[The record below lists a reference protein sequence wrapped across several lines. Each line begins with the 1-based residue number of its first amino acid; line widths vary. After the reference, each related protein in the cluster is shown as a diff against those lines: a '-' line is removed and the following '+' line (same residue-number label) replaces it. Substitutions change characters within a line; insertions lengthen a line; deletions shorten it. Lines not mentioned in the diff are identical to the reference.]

1 VNSQKSEIT
10 LKPVRGKE
18 QDLLQLGIVEGA
30 ILVATDTG
38 SMYMDANGKR
48 VSIGGSGSP
57 FIYAEASGL
66 EPNEQGNFVI
76 PFDALE
82 SEDVLPQVDG
92 LIINSDGTFYRI
104 LEVDTTEQTML
115 CMVIA
120 VSGGSGG
127 GGGNTGLAKAMS
139 IKGQALP
146 TNTLVNGQEM
156 TTSIT
161 VKSATDSEG
170 EDMDETLDVNWV
182 IKTYS
187 DNVTYAQGTF
197 KVKSGEP
204 YEFEFGTRLRENT
217 QSIMTFQ
224 AVGLS
229 SGTSKFIQYAV
240 TTVDL
245 QLLSHTSFNNTSIYG
260 SSFTMYCNVTGAIEK
275 ILDYYID
282 GDLVG
287 TKTLQRTI
295 AGAQSLTVSGIS
307 HGYHTVRIELY
318 QSIDGVRG
326 VGVDPLEFE
335 IAVDAGGTDPIIW
348 LGDYKSKYYS
358 YDSIKVPFSVYNP
371 IQNTSTVRF
380 FKGIAELE
388 NSPRTV
394 ANKTYNQ
401 ILEITNATI
410 DATSIYYIRVDGSEV
425 YRELSIEVVTDP
437 NRDMSIVYPESL
449 VINFDAAGRS
459 NDESATRREI
469 WEFSPDENTT
479 YKGKFENFNWYNN
492 GWILDE
498 NKDACLR
505 ISNGAQFS
513 IPIGASDINTGTVGK
528 QSITF
533 EFQFKVRNVQDY
545 SNLIKEIT
553 RYASDGPYWEAFL
566 AQQDNPDGYKNYD
579 QFLMWYASEN
589 GLDYDKITENFA
601 SVFKQ
606 ISLNATFCQYF
617 DKTNKIGL
625 CLGPQDGFFATGQN
639 TVSVK
644 YVENKMTNMS
654 VVFNYA
660 DKKIYI
666 YLNGVLTGVSNISG
680 NSKITINSPEI
691 VFNSEYCDLDLYKFR
706 VYKTALS
713 VADIDINYS
722 VDHKDVL
729 IYDHTTQL
737 AQFNTD
743 LGEYQLKYDAMIT
756 FNEDNPNDLLMP
768 YLVLETGVG
777 DMLPYSKANKK
788 TIKMEFVNT
797 GLDRAYATG
806 ELDSLAAEAGY
817 IDEPGGMTAV
827 QQYYY
832 RHCPSWKGENIEL
845 AVQGTSS
852 EFYPRRNY
860 KAKTK
865 DSDDNI
871 NMHMHKGPFASMYA
885 ADPESTRLDFF
896 YMNNDTVGTE
906 RFTLKIDYMESSGTY
921 NMGFANL
928 VHNAYSKHPLND
940 YNKAGAFA
948 KQIDTY
954 TLSTSSAPEDKVK
967 YFEDAKGKKEVDFS
981 DGTTVYSPGKY
992 YRLDTTFEDY
1002 EFEHLED
1009 YRTNVQ
1015 GFPVLTFWKDS
1026 NGNYTFIGRY
1036 NMLLDKGSN
1045 DVYGF
1050 KPSKSIVAKFLKNK
1064 QVRKK
1069 AECWEFSNNNRGYC
1083 SFRDPG
1089 NRDELDFLVPD
1100 KDGNI
1105 ILNSKGSCPVVAD
1118 SFEYR
1123 YNTDDDLLD
1132 YLYDPT
1138 ANSDLYNDLVADYG
1152 EDYGDITDKQVRA
1165 EIIKDKYEN
1174 WEKAVAWVWSTCTD
1188 MVPSLGTYDAIEL
1201 FETLYEKGTYFVY
1214 DGNEYAVANDEFD
1227 STVTYYSF
1235 STQDGYVSIKLTDN
1249 EDLVYVP
1256 KVYYIVQGNN
1266 YVLCEGSTFDPSAT
1280 YYKLT
1285 EDENSTAKVLETP
1298 VTYNGVTYYKDTKE
1312 YRLAKFKNELSD
1324 HFDLEYCLVY
1334 WVMTEV
1340 FLCYDSRGKNAMFAS
1355 WGPLKQG
1362 GDYIWYPIF
1371 YDIDTQLGINNTG
1384 IPSYDYSVN
1393 ATIEGCYSTSDSVLW
1408 NNLYSCYF
1416 ENIKGTYHTLKNNV
1430 KNINRPTPHSGPIS
1444 SVDYIEAWYLAN
1456 PELCGNQINMRGAR
1470 PLIALNMD
1478 EFYKYISICNPKIRY
1493 QGRENN
1499 GALITDTGTFFYALQ
1514 GDRSLSRQQ
1523 FLARRI
1529 NFIDSWLSEGDYS
1542 RSAGSSIRGR
1552 IAANNPAKNSDTWIE
1567 GNATNGVAVT
1577 PNSPYYVLD
1586 ENGQPVLD
1594 ERGYPKKTNYLDA
1607 DTYVAMTP
1615 YQKSY
1620 VTLGDDN
1627 EAFASQPYEGEAVKF
1642 DFPETLENGIRTSGN
1657 YPEQLLYLYGAA
1669 SLADVGDISK
1679 LYWTEF
1685 YANGASHLS
1694 RLLIGNDHPDFY
1706 NKGLKMPNFDAGTE
1720 NLGKPLLKE
1729 VNLTNVTI
1737 DNDNSSINF
1746 DFTSSEK
1753 LQIFKA
1759 VGSNVEN
1766 IDFAPGVALH
1776 TLHLPASLAS
1786 LKLVEANALTEVL
1799 DAPPVSTY
1807 DPNTDVWTADQ
1818 GLYIAELTDAGDLS
1832 QASSNLVSL
1841 ILNGG
1846 KLGYHSYKLL
1856 HNLYTIKKRTQ
1867 ENLKLELTKVHWSPY
1882 IQLDEGYAYSAAEA
1896 SKYYVDDGHYGFT
1909 PYKNYQKDKWDIAIL
1924 NGEIYKLD
1932 DTVPEA
1938 TVKMVDLQLL
1948 EDLYGYD
1955 NFVNPDDFN
1964 NAIPRIT
1971 GDIYIDNT
1979 DGDEIDE
1986 GFVRNTLLYYYPDV
2000 NFHFAKV
2007 KKAYS
2012 ARFILMEDDGTY
2024 QVIGTQKI
2032 SQSDITKKPWF
2043 DNPYDIYV
2051 AEKPN
2056 YDFHGWSTTVNNSGV
2071 ILDDNWEN
2079 QTMDLDQFDYTF
2091 YAVFTRHEFSITF
2104 LSGTDDSNWREIE
2117 VKKIAFGDPLV
2128 VPSALPSIDES
2139 ELDDEMR
2146 YKFLGY
2152 TQNKHNVIASSEAK
2166 ADLRKI
2172 ENMLATQDYTFY
2184 AVFVEESVYNSAT
2197 PDMYFD
2203 FANTGIVD
2211 EYDDTFTVTEGLAI
2225 SVKPGVKLSGKIT
2238 LPTYHDGK
2246 PVITTSQEGFVD
2258 QTGITHIFF
2267 YPEKGKEIK
2276 FRRFGAMSFSGCN
2289 GLKHCELPESLRTI
2303 SQNTFTRCRALVMQ
2317 YVGNNVVY
2325 IGQNA
2330 FNQSLAAPVGQSA
2343 INFTIGGSVRVL
2355 DTKAFSNNSVKI
2367 KKFIIG
2373 GPDDPSLLSTVGEPA
2388 IVQNSGS
2395 AVESLEIYCSQDR
2408 MDYFSKL
2415 TATTGRDGANFQLAD
2430 TSALSIVTV

>member
-1 VNSQKSEIT
+1 MNSQKSEVT
-10 LKPVRGKE
+10 LKPIRGKE
-18 QDLLQLGIVEGA
+18 QDLLQLDIVEGA

-57 FIYAEASGL
+57 FIYAEAEGL
-66 EPNEQGNFVI
+66 EPDEYGNYAI

-82 SEDVLPQVDG
+82 SDDILPQKDG
-92 LIINSDGTFYRI
+92 LIINEDGSFYRI
-104 LEVDTTEQTML
+104 LEVDTANQIMT
-115 CMVIA
+115 CMIIA

-139 IKGQALP
+139 LKGGTLP

-156 TTSIT
+156 SIT
-161 VKSATDSEG
+161 ITAKSATDSEG
-170 EDMDETLDVNWV
+170 LDEDDTLAVNWV

-187 DNVTYAQGTF
+187 DNITYAQGTF
-197 KVKSGEP
+197 TAQSGVP

-217 QSIMTFQ
+217 QSVITFQ
-224 AVGLS
+224 AIGVN
-229 SGTSKFIQYAV
+229 SGTSKIIQYPV

-245 QLLSHTSFNNTSIYG
+245 QLLNHTSFNSTSIYG
-260 SSFTMYCNVTGAIEK
+260 SSFTMYCNVTGVIEK
-275 ILDYYID
+275 ILDFYID
-282 GDLVG
+282 GELMG
-287 TKTLQRTI
+287 SKSLGRTI
-295 AGAQSLTVSGIS
+295 SGAQSLTVSNIA
-307 HGYHTVRIELY
+307 HGYHKVRIELY

-348 LGDYKSKYYS
+348 LGDYKSQYYS
-358 YDSIKVPFSVYNP
+358 YDSIKIPFSVHNP
-371 IQNTSTVRF
+371 VQNTSTVRF
-380 FKGIAELE
+380 FKGIAELD

-401 ILEITNATI
+401 ILEITNATV

-425 YRELSIEVVTDP
+425 YRELEIEVVTDP
-437 NRDMSIVYPESL
+437 NRDMSLVYPENL
-449 VINFDAAGRS
+449 IINFDAAGRS
-459 NDESATRREI
+459 NDESATNREI
-469 WEFSPDENTT
+469 WQFSPSEDVT

-513 IPIGASDINTGTVGK
+513 IPIGPRDINTSTVGK

-566 AQQDNPDGYKNYD
+566 AQQDDPNGYTNYD
-579 QFLMWYASEN
+579 QFLMWYATEN
-589 GLDYDKITENFA
+589 GLDYDKITEKFA

-617 DKTNKIGL
+617 DATNKIGL

-644 YVENKMTNMS
+644 YVEDKMTNLS
-654 VVFNYA
+654 VVFDYA
-660 DKKIYI
+660 SKKIYI
-666 YLNGVLTGVSNISG
+666 YMNGVITGVSNISG

-706 VYKTALS
+706 VYKNALS

-722 VDHKDVL
+722 IDHKDVL
-729 IYDHTTQL
+729 AYDHTTQL
-737 AQFNTD
+737 AQYNTQ
-743 LGEYQLKYDAMIT
+743 LSEYQLKYDAMIA
-756 FNEDNPNDLLMP
+756 FNEANPQDYLMP
-768 YLVLETGVG
+768 YLVLETAVG

-788 TIKMEFVNT
+788 TVKMEFVNT

-806 ELDSLAAEAGY
+806 ELDALAAAEGY
-817 IDEPGGMTAV
+817 VDEPDGMTAV

-832 RHCPSWKGENIEL
+832 HHCPSWKGENIQL

-865 DSDDNI
+865 DSNDNI
-871 NMHMHKGPFASMYA
+871 NMHMHKGPFQEMYA
-885 ADPESTRLDFF
+885 ADPESTRLDMF
-896 YMNNDTVGTE
+896 YMNNNTVGTD

-948 KQIDTY
+948 KEKVEYLLATGTYDETKTYFKDNKGKEKIDFSTGDVTYQSGLYYYENKTY
-954 TLSTSSAPEDKVK
+954 T
-967 YFEDAKGKKEVDFS
+967 
-981 DGTTVYSPGKY
+981 
-992 YRLDTTFEDY
+992 DY
-1002 EFEHLED
+1002 EFENLED

-1015 GFPVLTFWKDS
+1015 GYPVLTFWKDS

-1045 DVYGF
+1045 ECYGF
-1050 KPSKSIVAKFLKNK
+1050 KPSKKIVNKFLKNK

-1089 NRDELDFLVPD
+1089 NRDVLDFLVTD
-1100 KDGNI
+1100 SNGEY
-1105 ILNSKGSCPVVAD
+1105 ILNSKGSCPVVSD

-1123 YNTDDDLLD
+1123 YHTDDDLLD

-1138 ANSDLYNDLVADYG
+1138 ANGDLYSDLVANYG
-1152 EDYGDITDKQVRA
+1152 EEYGDITDAQVRA
-1165 EIIKDKYEN
+1165 NIIKDKYKN
-1174 WEKAVAWVWSTCTD
+1174 WETAVSWVWSTCTD
-1188 MVPSLGTYDAIEL
+1188 MVPSLGTYDVIEL
-1201 FETLYEKGTYFVY
+1201 YEALYEKGTYFTY
-1214 DGNEYAVANDEFD
+1214 DGDEYSIANGDFD
-1227 STVTYYSF
+1227 GSVTYYSYT
-1235 STQDGYVSIKLTDN
+1235 TQDGYVSIKLTDD
-1249 EDLVYVP
+1249 ESLLYVP
-1256 KVYYIVQGNN
+1256 KVYYTVQGNN
-1266 YVLCEGSTFDPSAT
+1266 FVLSESDTFDPSAT

-1285 EDENSTAKVLETP
+1285 EDVTSTAKVLETP

-1312 YRLAKFKNELSD
+1312 YRLAKFKNELTE

-1362 GDYIWYPIF
+1362 GDYVWYPLF

-1393 ATIEGCYSTSDSVLW
+1393 ATLEGCYSTSDSVLW
-1408 NNLYSCYF
+1408 NNLYTCFF
-1416 ENIKGTYHTLKNNV
+1416 ENIKATYHTLKNNV
-1430 KNINRPTPHSGPIS
+1430 KNINKPTPHAGPIS
-1444 SVDYIEAWYLAN
+1444 SVDYIEAWYLAD
-1456 PELCGNQINMRGAR
+1456 PELCGNQLNMRGDR

-1478 EFYKYISICNPKIRY
+1478 EFYKYISICNPKIQY
-1493 QGRENN
+1493 QGKENN
-1499 GALITDTGTFFYALQ
+1499 GALLTDTGTFFYALQ

-1577 PNSPYYVLD
+1577 PNSPYYVTD
-1586 ENGQPVLD
+1586 ESGNVVLD

-1607 DTYVAMTP
+1607 DTYVALTP

-1694 RLLIGNDHPDFY
+1694 RLLLGNDHPDFY

-1759 VGSNVEN
+1759 IGSNVEG
-1766 IDFAPGVALH
+1766 IEFAPGVALH
-1776 TLHLPASLAS
+1776 TLHLPASMAS
-1786 LKLVEANALTEVL
+1786 LKLVEANNLTKVL
-1799 DAPPVSTY
+1799 DTHPVSTY
-1807 DPNTDVWTADQ
+1807 DASNDVWTATQ
-1818 GLYIAELTDAGDLS
+1818 GLYIAGLTDAEDLS
-1832 QASSNLVSL
+1832 IADSNIASL

-1846 KLGYHSYKLL
+1846 KLGYDSYKLL

-1867 ENLKLELTKVHWSPY
+1867 GNLKLELTKVQWSPY
-1882 IQLDEGYAYSAAEA
+1882 KQLDEGYAYSAAE
-1896 SKYYVDDGHYGFT
+1896 SEYYFVDDGHYGFI
-1909 PYKNYQKDKWDIAIL
+1909 PYTNYQKDKWEIAIL
-1924 NGEIYKLD
+1924 NGEIYKFD
-1932 DTVPEA
+1932 PDIPEETVNA
-1938 TVKMVDLQLL
+1938 VSL
-1948 EDLYGYD
+1948 ELIQDLYEYD

-1964 NAIPRIT
+1964 NEVPRLT
-1971 GDIYIDNT
+1971 GDIYINNAE
-1979 DGDEIDE
+1979 EIDE
-1986 GFVRNTLLYYYPDV
+1986 GFIRNTLLEYYPNV

-2012 ARFILMEDDGTY
+2012 AKFILMESDGTY
-2024 QVIGTQKI
+2024 EVIGTQKI
-2032 SQSDITKKPWF
+2032 SQDDVAIKPWF
-2043 DNPYDIYV
+2043 ENPYEIYI
-2051 AEKPN
+2051 AEKAN
-2056 YDFHGWSTTVNNSGV
+2056 YDFHGWSTTINDSGV
-2071 ILDDNWEN
+2071 IPRETWDE
-2079 QTMDLDQFDYTF
+2079 QTMDIDQFDYTF

-2104 LSGTDDSNWREIE
+2104 LSGTEEGNYQTVE
-2117 VKKIAFGDPLV
+2117 VKKIPFGDPLV
-2128 VPSALPSIDES
+2128 APDVLPSIDES
-2139 ELDDEMR
+2139 GLDEEMR

-2152 TQNKHNVIASSEAK
+2152 TQNKNNVIASSEAK

-2172 ENMLATQDYTFY
+2172 ENMLATQDFTFY

-2197 PDMYFD
+2197 NNKYFD
-2203 FANTGIVD
+2203 FVNSAVVD
-2211 EYDDTFTVTEGLAI
+2211 EFDETYTETVGYSI

-2238 LPTYHDGK
+2238 LPSYYEGL
-2246 PVITTSQEGFVD
+2246 PVITTGQEGFVD

-2267 YPEKGKEIK
+2267 YKEKNKEIK
-2276 FRRFGAMSFSGCN
+2276 FRRFGAMSFSGCT
-2289 GLKHCELPESLRTI
+2289 GLKYAEFPTSLRYI
-2303 SQNTFTRCRALVMQ
+2303 SDNAFTRCRSLIITNI
-2317 YVGNNVVY
+2317 GNKVAY

-2330 FNQSLAAPVGQSA
+2330 FNQALAGPVGQSS
-2343 INFTIGGSVRVL
+2343 ININIGGCVCGL
-2355 DTKAFSNNSVKI
+2355 DTKAFSNNNVKI
-2367 KKFIIG
+2367 GKMTIG
-2373 GPDDPSLLSTVGEPA
+2373 GPNDPSQLTIVGLPA
-2388 IVQNSGS
+2388 VVQNTGF
-2395 AVESLEIYCSQDR
+2395 EMEGLEIYCTTER
-2408 MDYFSKL
+2408 FDYFNSL
-2415 TATTGRDGANFQLAD
+2415 IVSPARQGCNFQIAD
-2430 TSALSIVTV
+2430 ISAYSIVTV